1 MTPQAEHC
9 VRRVELATLNGEPG
23 FVLMVDDA
31 VYLAGTIE
39 VADGRVSAV
48 RWVLN
53 PDKLHWVRA
62 PT

>member
-1 MTPQAEHC
+1 
-9 VRRVELATLNGEPG
+9 
-23 FVLMVDDA
+23 MVDDA

-39 VADGRVSAV
+39 VADGRVRAV